1 MLVTLECNLKCGK
14 VSEDMGHWNIGAVH
28 EKAEQILNPCSNP
41 CDYAI
46 EYEGHYVC
54 KPLSV
59 NYCRINETDRRYKGK
74 IELHMNYAEMKRNF
88 LEEKP

>member
-1 MLVTLECNLKCGK
+1 MGK
-14 VSEDMGHWNIGAVH
+14 LIPQFCPDFY
-28 EKAEQILNPCSNP
+28 ILNPCSNP

-74 IELHMNYAEMKRNF
+74 IELLPKNKNVLLKSHF
-88 LEEKP
+88 GHTHLH